1 MQDIKT
7 TSTDELKETID
18 MPAPIDEQ
26 AESVEKEIEEE
37 REAPGPSMESSVPEK
52 EIIDIKMVSP
62 KKTYRING
70 DNSKVIELNP
80 TDINVVIRAKE
91 VYSKLNNLAQRAG
104 SLLVDQEEATTD
116 KGLAKIAKA
125 LSDLDKEMRDMID
138 YLFDSKVSDVL
149 ASDINMYSPVNGE
162 FWFEHCIE
170 VLSSL
175 YENNFNSELRKMKAN
190 VNKQVSKYIG

>member
-1 MQDIKT
+1 MQDIKN
-7 TSTDELKETID
+7 TSTKDDLTPLADEPVLEK
-18 MPAPIDEQ
+18 EQ
-26 AESVEKEIEEE
+26 AESAIEEKEASVIET
-37 REAPGPSMESSVPEK
+37 SVPEK

-80 TDINVVIRAKE
+80 TDINVIVRARE

-104 SLLVDQEEATTD
+104 SLLVDQEEATTE
-116 KGLAKIAKA
+116 KGLAKVAKA
-125 LSDLDKEMRDMID
+125 LADLDKEMRDLID

-149 ASDINMYSPVNGE
+149 ASGINMYSPVNGE

-170 VLSSL
+170 VLSNL
-175 YENNFNSELRKMKAN
+175 YENNFNSELQKMKSK
-190 VNKQVSKYIG
+190 VNKQASKYIG